1 MGFNYSRERTP
12 HGQRPGGFG
21 SRPQRNES
29 TPVDKI
35 KATSKDFLKWTSQ
48 ERLQNAMELGRYLFS
63 QNLKT
68 NQIRRVLE
76 TARRVHLSLK
86 REGRGEFIDDVV
98 KMRYLLAY
106 AVGKETNRYKK
117 DALKTLYD
125 VLDPMLEVI
134 MNNPTPEN
142 FEVFYDFLQA
152 VVAYHKFYG
161 GGD

>member
-35 KATSKDFLKWTSQ
+35 KATSKDFLKWTPQ
-48 ERLQNAMELGRYLFS
+48 ERLQNAMELGCYLS